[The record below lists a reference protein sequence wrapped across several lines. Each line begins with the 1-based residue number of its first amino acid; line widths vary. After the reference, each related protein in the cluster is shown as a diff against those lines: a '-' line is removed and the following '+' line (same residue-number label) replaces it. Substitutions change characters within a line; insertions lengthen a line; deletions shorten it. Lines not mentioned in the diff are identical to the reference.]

1 MKKIFLFAFFCTS
14 FCAFSQKERTFNG
27 ELLYVI
33 ERISPKDSIPG
44 KMLIYAKDSLQRVVN
59 FSSNLGKQE
68 MIKHLRLNKSF
79 LLVSTTRG
87 DYAIKT
93 DHNQADSSVN
103 YSYKRKFGKVRIG
116 GVKANRAE
124 LNIKGIDKK
133 FDVFYYKKINAKYG
147 SAYQKLPGL
156 PVKYIVATE
165 EGLFQYTLESIKS
178 FPPPI
183 DLFLIPDN
191 FQKVSIEEFIQKV
204 SAPKF

>member
-1 MKKIFLFAFFCTS
+1 MKNLLLFTFSFLS
-14 FCAFSQKERTFNG
+14 ICAFSQKDRTFSG
-27 ELLYVI
+27 ELLYTI

-93 DHNQADSSVN
+93 DHKQADSSIS
-103 YSYKRKFGKVRIG
+103 YSYKKKLGKLKVG
-116 GVKANRAE
+116 GIKAKRAE
-124 LNIKGIDKK
+124 LSIKGIDKK
-133 FDVFYYKKINAKYG
+133 FDVFYYKKIDGKYG

-156 PVKYIVATE
+156 PVQYIVATE
-165 EGLFQYTLESIKS
+165 EGLYRYTLESIKS
-178 FPPPI
+178 FSPSI
-183 DLFLIPDN
+183 DLFLIPDT

-204 SAPKF
+204 SAP

>member
-1 MKKIFLFAFFCTS
+1 MKKILLLTFSFLNL
-14 FCAFSQKERTFNG
+14 CAFSQKERTFNG
-27 ELLYVI
+27 ELLYTI

-79 LLVSTTRG
+79 LLVTTTRG

-93 DHNQADSSVN
+93 DHQQSDSTVN
-103 YSYKRKFGKVRIG
+103 YSYKRKLGKLSVG
-116 GVKANRAE
+116 GIKAKRAE
-124 LNIKGIDKK
+124 LSIKGIDKK
-133 FDVFYYKKINAKYG
+133 FDVFYYKKIDGKYG

-156 PVKYIVATE
+156 PVQYIVATE
-165 EGLFQYTLESIKS
+165 EGIYQYTLESIK
-178 FPPPI
+178 FFEPPF
-183 DLFLIPDN
+183 DLFLIPDT

-204 SAPKF
+204 SAP